1 MCESIPHEDRTQDG
15 NENRLS
21 GHQNIES
28 RGTRESLQ
36 SQGLSDGDLENM
48 ITIETGDK
56 IQDDEK
62 DEEEQD
68 DR

>member
-1 MCESIPHEDRTQDG
+1 MCESIPHEDGTQDG
-15 NENRLS
+15 NEHRLS

-36 SQGLSDGDLENM
+36 SQGLSDRDLENT
-48 ITIETGDK
+48 ITIDTGVE

-62 DEEEQD
+62 AEEVQN